1 MAPSGFFT
9 PPDIFSGSRQSR
21 ARISSGGCQSGQ
33 GALRLIVSLPVQVK
47 PWRPTEIG

>member
-33 GALRLIVSLPVQVK
+33 AFLRLMVSVPVHVK
-47 PWRPTEIG
+47 PSRPTEIG